1 MLTTRRWDM
10 AADPVRLAPERSP
23 VAAVLFSR
31 SMASRPIAVDV
42 EHLHKTFRIPEHRVH
57 TLKERALHPFRR
69 TAYEELRVLD
79 DVSFRILQGEF
90 FGILGRNGSGK
101 STLLKCLAGIYRAD
115 EGRIRVAGHLA
126 PFIELGVGFNPDLTA
141 RENVV
146 INAVM
151 MGLSPAQARERFDD
165 IIEFAELQRFVEMK
179 LKNYSSGMQ
188 VRLAFSTM
196 VQSDADVMLIDEV
209 LAVGDAAFQEKCFE
223 IFDSLRAAGK
233 TIVLVTHD
241 MRLVQR
247 FCDRAML
254 INSHRIEGI
263 GDPKEIAQ
271 RYLDANFIDAAAEAA
286 DAVLL
291 ERAHISDTWTADDQ
305 GERSDIGAHGEPL
318 RVYSLIEA
326 RDPIP
331 DPEIRV
337 WIENEA
343 GARVFAASTLEFG
356 RRIRDFARGERRMF
370 TVRIENRLVS
380 DTYHVSVLVRSR
392 ARPQE
397 VSAIRHRAARFS
409 VVGGEHVGGLYD
421 LEHTIQLEP
430 VGKEVT
436 T

>member
-1 MLTTRRWDM
+1 
-10 AADPVRLAPERSP
+10 
-23 VAAVLFSR
+23 
-31 SMASRPIAVDV
+31 MASRPIAVDV

-370 TVRIENRLVS
+370 AVRIENRLVS

>member
-1 MLTTRRWDM
+1 
-10 AADPVRLAPERSP
+10 
-23 VAAVLFSR
+23 
-31 SMASRPIAVDV
+31 
-42 EHLHKTFRIPEHRVH
+42 
-57 TLKERALHPFRR
+57 
-69 TAYEELRVLD
+69 VLD

-115 EGRIRVAGHLA
+115 AGRIRVAGQLA

-165 IIEFAELQRFVEMK
+165 IIEFAELERFVEMK

-209 LAVGDAAFQEKCFE
+209 LAVGDAAFQEKCFA

-233 TIVLVTHD
+233 TIILVTHD
-241 MRLVQR
+241 MRLVDR

-263 GDPKEIAQ
+263 GAPKEISR
-271 RYLDANFIDAAAEAA
+271 RYLDVNFVDAGAEVAH
-286 DAVLL
+286 DGVLL
-291 ERAHISDTWTADDQ
+291 ERAHIGDTWTADDR
-305 GERSDIGAHGEPL
+305 GERSDIGAHGEAL
-318 RVYSLIEA
+318 RIYSLIEA
-326 RDPIP
+326 RETIP

-343 GARVFAASTLEFG
+343 GVRVFAASTLEFG
-356 RRIRDFARGERRMF
+356 RRVPEFAPGDRRMF
-370 TVRIENRLVS
+370 TVRIANRLVS

-392 ARPQE
+392 ERPQE
-397 VSAIRHRAARFS
+397 ISAVRHRAARFS
-409 VVGGEHVGGLYD
+409 VVGGEHVGGIYE
-421 LEHTIQLEP
+421 LEHTIELEP
-430 VGKEVT
+430 VRKEVKT
-436 T
+436 